1 MKDIPVFPVTST
13 EDAIAAEYQRLLGIP
28 DRARADC
35 VHLAV
40 CVTNRVDYL
49 LTWNCT
55 HLGTVAQAA
64 QRARGE
70 DGFPNA
76 GMDAGAG
83 GQRRMTA
90 RGTARIS
97 HRAYESLV
105 ACLRESRSR
114 TTKT

>member
-28 DRARADC
+28 VRARADC

-64 QRARGE
+64 VTEYNNRRGLWVPKLVTPETISGNIAEE
-70 DGFPNA
+70 D
-76 GMDAGAG
+76 
-83 GQRRMTA
+83 
-90 RGTARIS
+90 
-97 HRAYESLV
+97 
-105 ACLRESRSR
+105 
-114 TTKT
+114 